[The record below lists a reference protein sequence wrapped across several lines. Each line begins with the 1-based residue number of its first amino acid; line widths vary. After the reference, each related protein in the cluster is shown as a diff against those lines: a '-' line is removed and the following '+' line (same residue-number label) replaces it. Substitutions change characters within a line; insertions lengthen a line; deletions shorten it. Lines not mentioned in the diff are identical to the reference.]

1 MAHEV
6 SIEGERYRVRSPW
19 AVLGLGIVTL
29 GIYYL
34 WWYYR
39 INDDARRY
47 LRDYELRPFTSLL
60 AITLGWLILIP
71 PFVSYFRTGKRIR
84 QMQRRAGAN
93 AEHSAGLGLVLFI
106 LANLLG
112 GVYAQYGLNR
122 VWTSPTADTT
132 LPVLVPAR
140 PRARNQVA
148 PEDVGAR
155 VSFQFELPNGYT
167 TEAVGVFER
176 WDAAAETYFVRKKD
190 GTEMR
195 VPARGVRFGKVIPPA
210 PAAPGN
216 PGTRAT

>member
-6 SIEGERYRVRSPW
+6 EIEGERYRVRSPW

-47 LRDYELRPFTSLL
+47 LREYELRPFVSFL
-60 AITLGWLILIP
+60 AITVGWMILVP

-84 QMQRRAGAN
+84 QMQQRAGVEAD
-93 AEHSAGLGLVLFI
+93 HSPGLGLALFV

-112 GVYAQYGLNR
+112 GVYGQYGVNR
-122 VWTSPTADTT
+122 VWSSPTADTT
-132 LPVLVPAR
+132 IPVVQPPR
-140 PRARNQVA
+140 PKARNQVTPA
-148 PEDVGAR
+148 DVGAR
-155 VSFQFELPNGYT
+155 VSFQFELPNGFT

-176 WDAAAETYFVRKKD
+176 WDAGAETYFIRTKD
-190 GTEMR
+190 GTEVR
-195 VPARGVRFGKVIPPA
+195 VPARGVRYGKVIPPM
-210 PAAPGN
+210 PTAPG
-216 PGTRAT
+216 R